1 MIYIKEYLRK
11 CGVVNKG
18 LYIYGKDWGLVVS
31 KSLIGLWNFKMMYQY
46 KDMKEI
52 LGKKIG

>member
-1 MIYIKEYLRK
+1 M
-11 CGVVNKG
+11 NKG

-31 KSLIGLWNFKMMYQY
+31 GILFKLWNLKMMYQN